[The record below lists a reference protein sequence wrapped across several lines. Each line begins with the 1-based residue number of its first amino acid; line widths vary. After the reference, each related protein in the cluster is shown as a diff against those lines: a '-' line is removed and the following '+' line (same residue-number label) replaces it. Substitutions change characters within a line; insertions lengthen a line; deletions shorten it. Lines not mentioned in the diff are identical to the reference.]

1 MCIDYMHGTVVPK
14 DTKEQAVELF
24 PSDLFYALQKY
35 AIKKS
40 EIENILERIAL

>member
-1 MCIDYMHGTVVPK
+1 MILKNLKHLGKQKTQENK
-14 DTKEQAVELF
+14 QVELF

-40 EIENILERIAL
+40 EIEEILERIAL